1 MQSQPT
7 SKRRREIVSTDLFN
21 VKKDVYLVVVDNL
34 TKYWDLEQMN
44 DTDAESTILQMKK
57 IFARQGVPEVVIS
70 HNGPQYAS
78 KELKEFSRS
87 WNFHHYTSSPHHPK
101 GNDTAEAALKQA
113 KRILKMSHDPWMAIL
128 EQRNT
133 PDELASPNEKLNSRR
148 TRTVIPVKSELLE
161 PHVIPTSSIIRA
173 SVKKKQQNKR
183 YHDKK
188 GKPLHPLV
196 VGDSTRAKI
205 RPKSSP
211 LWTQGSVVRREFDR
225 SHIVKAD
232 GREYKRNR
240 CHIRKTREM
249 TTPKLVVAY
258 LSLDSPVGSPT
269 QSDAALPTAP
279 QPKFIEVPG
288 VNIETGQMKLSDIK
302 IKSKSEP
309 VPIRQGVRRSQRQVK
324 PNSKYKDFVLCK

>member
-1 MQSQPT
+1 
-7 SKRRREIVSTDLFN
+7 
-21 VKKDVYLVVVDNL
+21 
-34 TKYWDLEQMN
+34 MN
-44 DTDAESTILQMKK
+44 YTDAESTILQMKK
-57 IFARQGVPEVVIS
+57 IFARLGVPEVVIS
-70 HNGPQYAS
+70 DNGPQYAC
-78 KELKEFSRS
+78 KEFKAFSKS

-133 PDELASPNEKLNSRR
+133 PEELASPNEKLNSRR

-161 PHVIPTSSIIRA
+161 PQVIPTSSIIRA

-196 VGDSTRAKI
+196 VGDSIRAKI
-205 RPKSSP
+205 RPQSSP
-211 LWTQGSVVRREFDR
+211 LWTRGGVVRRKSDR

-232 GREYKRNR
+232 GRDYRRHR

-249 TTPKLVVAY
+249 TMPKLVVIY
-258 LSLDSPVGSPT
+258 PSLDSPVGPPT
-269 QSDAALPTAP
+269 QSDAAFPTAP
-279 QPKFIEVPG
+279 QPKFIELPG
-288 VNIETGQMKLSDIK
+288 VNTERGQMQLSDRK

-309 VPIRQGVRRSQRQVK
+309 VPIRRGVRRSQRQVK
-324 PNSKYKDFVLCK
+324 PNSKYKDLVLYK

>member
-1 MQSQPT
+1 M
-7 SKRRREIVSTDLFN
+7 
-21 VKKDVYLVVVDNL
+21 KKDVYLIDVDNL
-34 TKYWDLEQMN
+34 TKYWDLEQLN

-57 IFARQGVPEVVIS
+57 TFARQGVSEVVIS
-70 HNGPQYAS
+70 DNGRQYAS
-78 KELKEFSRS
+78 KELTEFSKS
-87 WNFHHYTSSPHHPK
+87 WNFHHFTSSPHHPK
-101 GNDTAEAALKQA
+101 GNGTAEAALKQA

-183 YHDKK
+183 YHNKK

-196 VGDSTRAKI
+196 VGDSIRAKI
-205 RPKSSP
+205 RPQSSP

-240 CHIRKTREM
+240 CHIRKTGEM
-249 TTPKLVVAY
+249 TTPKLVVTY
-258 LSLDSPVGSPT
+258 PPLDSPVGPPT
-269 QSDAALPTAP
+269 QSDAAFPTAP
-279 QPKFIEVPG
+279 QPKFIELSG
-288 VNIETGQMKLSDIK
+288 VNIETGQMQLSDRK
-302 IKSKSEP
+302 IKSKSEL
-309 VPIRQGVRRSQRQVK
+309 VPIRRGERRSQRQVK
-324 PNSKYKDFVLCK
+324 PNSKYKDFVLFK

>member
-1 MQSQPT
+1 MVRT
-7 SKRRREIVSTDLFN
+7 
-21 VKKDVYLVVVDNL
+21 
-34 TKYWDLEQMN
+34 
-44 DTDAESTILQMKK
+44 ES
-57 IFARQGVPEVVIS
+57 
-70 HNGPQYAS
+70 
-78 KELKEFSRS
+78 
-87 WNFHHYTSSPHHPK
+87 
-101 GNDTAEAALKQA
+101 
-113 KRILKMSHDPWMAIL
+113 
-128 EQRNT
+128 
-133 PDELASPNEKLNSRR
+133 
-148 TRTVIPVKSELLE
+148 
-161 PHVIPTSSIIRA
+161 
-173 SVKKKQQNKR
+173 
-183 YHDKK
+183 
-188 GKPLHPLV
+188 
-196 VGDSTRAKI
+196 
-205 RPKSSP
+205 
-211 LWTQGSVVRREFDR
+211 DR
-225 SHIVKAD
+225 SYIVKAD